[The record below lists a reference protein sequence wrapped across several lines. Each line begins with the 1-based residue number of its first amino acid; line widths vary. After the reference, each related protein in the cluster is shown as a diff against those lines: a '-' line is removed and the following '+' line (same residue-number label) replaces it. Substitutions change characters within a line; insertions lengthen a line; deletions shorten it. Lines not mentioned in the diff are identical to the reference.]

1 MRRMRIP
8 CHGFTIL
15 YDFMLTCTDELF
27 QRWRTG
33 THFVFHTLKRT
44 PTNVGNLVCMD
55 EYVGEHR
62 VKFQAVVNHLVP
74 NQEILWQLRKCG
86 VLWPV
91 WLRLQLTG
99 TPAGVHIVHTLLE
112 QDFPG
117 LAVFSM
123 GCCGATCLQSSSSKW
138 QPMQMLS
145 LRNYET
151 SFVNQKWQSGKH
163 ARRAFHRLRRFQRH
177 LHGPGASLRSNPV
190 TGKG

>member
-55 EYVGEHR
+55 EYVGVYR
-62 VKFQAVVNHLVP
+62 VKFQAVVKYLVP

-99 TPAGVHIVHTLLE
+99 TPAGVHIVHTLSAGFHGVGSVLDGLLRGYLSATFE
-112 QDFPG
+112 QHMAAHANAEFTKLRDFLREPEV
-117 LAVFSM
+117 AVSQ
-123 GCCGATCLQSSSSKW
+123 T
-138 QPMQMLS
+138 
-145 LRNYET
+145 R
-151 SFVNQKWQSGKH
+151 
-163 ARRAFHRLRRFQRH
+163 
-177 LHGPGASLRSNPV
+177 
-190 TGKG
+190 

>member
-99 TPAGVHIVHTLLE
+99 TPAGVHIVHTLWSRISRGW
-112 QDFPG
+112 QCSRWVAAG
-117 LAVFSM
+117 LLACKV
-123 GCCGATCLQSSSSKW
+123 
-138 QPMQMLS
+138 
-145 LRNYET
+145 
-151 SFVNQKWQSGKH
+151 
-163 ARRAFHRLRRFQRH
+163 RAAN
-177 LHGPGASLRSNPV
+177 GSPC
-190 TGKG
+190 KC